1 MKIKT
6 NKTSSY
12 NLFGGVLL
20 LLLLLLLFFK
30 YAQTAG
36 DHAPKNKVTQQL
48 DIEKRTVL
56 KEKKASSNKSM
67 AELEQFVFSVK
78 QKDYMAIGQTRNAA
92 VERGL
97 LSEQNPALYK
107 TTIFPDGKK
116 LKGEIRLKGDWAD
129 HLRDPKKWSYR
140 IIMKGEE
147 TYRGMR
153 KFSIQHPKTRNY
165 LWEWFFH
172 KVIKEHDII
181 GLRYDFVAVEMQV
194 KEKDSNTK
202 RIPMGIMAL
211 EESFDKILIENNKR
225 REGVIIAVDESLFWN
240 DVKKQH
246 EMKLDDNARD
256 WKLLD
261 PRTPP
266 IRVFNENKVLASE
279 KLSKQFEV
287 ARSLLQQ
294 YRDGKL
300 KISEVFDV
308 EKLSLFV
315 ALANLFGSHHGLAWH
330 NVRMYYNP
338 ITNKLEPIAFDS
350 DAGQK
355 IAKIKH
361 YPYYDV
367 EDELYEQK
375 LMEKLELVSST
386 EFVQELVDF
395 YQEDLSQLG
404 NTLTKEFKEAK
415 PNIDFSILTYNSN
428 FIKKYIHPYDVIK
441 ASFIELEKENIILEV
456 KNISDF
462 PVRINSLDLENGKV
476 LNDFISDN
484 KIEGGGKK
492 KISFPLKDA
501 FSNAFVSKKNKEGGF
516 RYPKDLRKIKVN
528 FNTIGMRHKRLEKII
543 PYDLNVN
550 EQLISDYKNS
560 FKANFDAVDFISVNY
575 EDKVIQFKPG
585 KYNITEPVLIPKGYT
600 VMVAAGFELDL
611 LKGASLTSYAPVIC
625 KGTKEAPIIFRS
637 SDASGQGIFVS
648 NTAKKSIL
656 EHCQF
661 INLSNP
667 ETENWALSG
676 AVNFHEA
683 DVSITNAVFKDNRC
697 EDGLNIIRSKFSLE
711 NSTFENTFSDAFDG
725 DFVTGNISS
734 CKFKNLGNDGV
745 DVSGSTIEINDLI
758 LENPSDKAISA
769 GESSIIKGNNV
780 QISGGEIGLVSKDL
794 SKISISQITITDT
807 RLAFSCF
814 QKKSEYGPGVIDV
827 KQVSLTNVELDY
839 LVEYASELMIDDVAA
854 AVKVENVTD
863 KMYGHDYGKSSR

>member
-20 LLLLLLLFFK
+20 LLLLCLLFFK
-30 YAQTAG
+30 YTDTAG
-36 DHAPKNKVTQQL
+36 NDVRKNKVAQKA

-56 KEKKASSNKSM
+56 KEKKNSANNSLPK
-67 AELEQFVFSVK
+67 LERFVFSVK
-78 QKDYMAIGQTRNAA
+78 QEDYMAITQARNAA
-92 VERGL
+92 VERGV
-97 LSEQNPALYK
+97 LSEQDPVLYK
-107 TTIFPDGKK
+107 TTLFPDGEK

-165 LWEWFFH
+165 LWEWLFN
-172 KVIKEHDII
+172 KVVKANDII
-181 GLRYDFVAVEMQV
+181 GIRYDFLDVEMQV
-194 KEKDSNTK
+194 KEADNNAK

-211 EESFDKILIENNKR
+211 EESFDKILIENNRR

-246 EMKLDDNARD
+246 EMKLDDNARN

-261 PRTPP
+261 PRTPS
-266 IRVFNENKVLASE
+266 IKVFNETKVLASE
-279 KLSKQFEV
+279 KLSKQFEI

-300 KISEVFDV
+300 PISEVFDV
-308 EKLSLFV
+308 EKLSFFV

-338 ITNKLEPIAFDS
+338 ITNKLEPISFDS

-355 IAKIKH
+355 ISKIKH

-367 EDELYEQK
+367 EDELYKQK

-386 EFVQELVDF
+386 EFVQGLADA
-395 YQEDLSQLG
+395 YQDDLNQLG
-404 NTLTKEFKEAK
+404 DIFAKEFKDDK
-415 PNIDFSILTYNSN
+415 PNVDFSILTYNSN
-428 FIKKYIHPYDVIK
+428 FIKKYIYPYDVIK
-441 ASFIELEKENIILEV
+441 ASFIELDVDKMILEV
-456 KNISDF
+456 ENISDF
-462 PVRINSLDLENGKV
+462 PVMINSLDLKNGKV
-476 LNDFISDN
+476 LNGFISDN
-484 KIEGGGKK
+484 SIEGGGKK
-492 KISFPLKDA
+492 RISFPLKDA

-516 RYPKDLRKIKVN
+516 RYPKDLKKIKVN
-528 FNTIGMRHKRLEKII
+528 FNTVGLSHKRLERII
-543 PYDLNVN
+543 PYDLNIK
-550 EQLISDYKNS
+550 ETFIRDYKNS
-560 FKANFDAVDFISVNY
+560 FKANFENADFISVNTA
-575 EDKVIQFKPG
+575 DKVIEFKSG
-585 KYNITEPVLIPKGYT
+585 SYTITESMLIPKGYT
-600 VMVAAGFELDL
+600 VMVAAGFNLDL
-611 LKGASLTSYAPVIC
+611 LKGASLTSYAPLIC
-625 KGTKEAPIIFRS
+625 KGTKEHPITFRS

-648 NTAKKSIL
+648 NTAKESIL
-656 EHCQF
+656 EHCHF

-667 ETENWALSG
+667 KTENWELSG

-697 EDGLNIIRSKFSLE
+697 EDGLNIIRSDFSLA

-725 DFVTGNISS
+725 DFVTGTISN
-734 CKFKNLGNDGV
+734 CQFKNLGNDGV
-745 DVSGSTIEINDLI
+745 DVSGSTIEIHDLI

-769 GESSIIKGNNV
+769 GESSIIKGKNI

-794 SKISISQITITDT
+794 SKIAISQITIMDT
-807 RLAFSCF
+807 RLGFSCF
-814 QKKSEYGPGVIDV
+814 QKKSEYGPGIIDV
-827 KQVSLTNVELDY
+827 EKVRLNNVELDY

-854 AVKVENVTD
+854 AVKVENVID